1 VSSTIGNDPK
11 LNGHA
16 RALRLGLLSNSLR
29 ETAALRLEDSALREM
44 DLCYFDDEDML
55 DLIPPMR
62 LVELG
67 LALKIETL
75 PKLEER
81 IEAVTCDADLYE
93 DPADHFQKISAALKL
108 IENIG
113 LDDGGI
119 DLIDKA
125 RSQFDCSI
133 ESLEDRKRER
143 DEENDSTDGTHI
155 VTQKSA
161 PPPVP
166 CSETMR
172 SIFDDVDRG

>member
-1 VSSTIGNDPK
+1 
-11 LNGHA
+11 
-16 RALRLGLLSNSLR
+16 
-29 ETAALRLEDSALREM
+29 M
-44 DLCYFDDEDML
+44 DLSFFDDEDML
-55 DLIPPMR
+55 HLVPPMR

-67 LALKIETL
+67 LALRSKTL

-81 IEAVTCDADLYE
+81 IEAVTSDADLDE

-119 DLIDKA
+119 DLIDEA
-125 RSQFDCSI
+125 RSQIDSSI
-133 ESLEDRKRER
+133 ESLEERKRER
-143 DEENDSTDGTHI
+143 DEEDDSTDWTHI

-166 CSETMR
+166 SSGTMR